1 MANFKVVF
9 RSDNQGADTSPGWEP
24 GCPLLVNAV
33 QVSRNTD
40 TGQCYLQLKLS
51 NISGATVTSF
61 KLHAAVSYVDG
72 TSGPRNSILWTPA
85 HQPARRIAPGSFTYW
100 IINHKRHPSCPLRL
114 ATREEWL
121 PPGDP
126 HWAPFRGA
134 LLVLGET
141 AAAGDEPKIASEK
154 GFLKVI

>member
-51 NISGATVTSF
+51 NISGATVDSF
-61 KLHAAVSYVDG
+61 KLQADVSYVDG
-72 TSGPRNSILWTPA
+72 
-85 HQPARRIAPGSFTYW
+85 
-100 IINHKRHPSCPLRL
+100 
-114 ATREEWL
+114 
-121 PPGDP
+121 
-126 HWAPFRGA
+126 
-134 LLVLGET
+134 
-141 AAAGDEPKIASEK
+141 ASETVELNPPRRRRPASQDASSRT
-154 GFLKVI
+154 GFTCWFANHQRYRPRSLCLST